1 MIKIELRHE
10 TREHEEHDVNINN
23 KVFSLRID
31 KSPDGPV
38 FSFRDDGIS
47 LEPHEQEHLIR
58 EMNEISRDFSSRRVW
73 GMHVP
78 KASTPPKKKF
88 QKK

>member
-1 MIKIELRHE
+1 MIKVELRHE
-10 TREHEEHDVNINN
+10 TREHEVHEVNINN

-38 FSFRDDGIS
+38 FSLRDDGTV
-47 LEPHEQEHLIR
+47 LEPHEQEHLIA
-58 EMNEISRDFSSRRVW
+58 EMNEIARDFSSRRVW
-73 GMHVP
+73 GMYVP
-78 KASTPPKKKF
+78 KTHFPSRKKF